1 METILEAIK
10 AKAILARQAGK
21 NGVDL
26 GENLPAFL
34 ASLSVGGRINKDD
47 LVAWLKSI
55 NSFILA
61 YVQDRK
67 PSADEASQKAMVAKL
82 VDWASKTAAPNPNW
96 SDPQWESLDRL
107 ASFLA
112 DLAAVAQP
120 EEFPNPAMLDS

>member
-1 METILEAIK
+1 MTIALFSPSNMTFSSDFYVVSATPRKGKDGKEGYKAFTVGVSKTYIDTYSLPGWDTSRFFLETILEAIK

-61 YVQDRK
+61 
-67 PSADEASQKAMVAKL
+67 
-82 VDWASKTAAPNPNW
+82 
-96 SDPQWESLDRL
+96 
-107 ASFLA
+107 
-112 DLAAVAQP
+112 
-120 EEFPNPAMLDS
+120 